1 MGGGVEGVYLTIV
14 TAERK
19 RASGRLLSAQPCELT
34 RRLLL
39 CYPDAHEHASRSGEA
54 SPRRGGREGA
64 RGRVRRVSASRH
76 RAAPG
81 AGRRIHRARL
91 GSRDS
96 IAEPPVAGSGRI
108 GRESAQPGF
117 WQDRKRAQ
125 ALSREKSGR
134 ELQIAQY
141 ERERQR
147 LDDAIALHEL
157 AEEAND
163 AATWEEAKLA
173 LAEAVQGAL
182 RLELSRMLGG
192 PQDHLNAIVEINAG
206 AGGTE
211 SQDWAL
217 MLFRMY
223 TRYCERKGWEVEL
236 GDFQPGE
243 EAGIKNASFIARG
256 DHAYG
261 WLKAELG
268 VHRLVRISPFDA
280 NARRHTS
287 FASVFVYPEVDEDI
301 DIDLNPNDVRIDT
314 FRASGAGGQKV
325 NKTDSA
331 IRMTH
336 VPTGIVVS
344 MQNERSQ
351 HKNRDMAW
359 KVLKSR
365 LYELELRKQQA
376 ERDRIEASKSD
387 ISFGSQ
393 IRNYVLA
400 PYRMVKDVRTGVESG
415 NTDAV
420 LDGELDPFISAYLL
434 GVRRKDRPGSSEPE
448 A

>member
-1 MGGGVEGVYLTIV
+1 M
-14 TAERK
+14 
-19 RASGRLLSAQPCELT
+19 
-34 RRLLL
+34 
-39 CYPDAHEHASRSGEA
+39 
-54 SPRRGGREGA
+54 
-64 RGRVRRVSASRH
+64 
-76 RAAPG
+76 
-81 AGRRIHRARL
+81 
-91 GSRDS
+91 
-96 IAEPPVAGSGRI
+96 
-108 GRESAQPGF
+108 QPGF
-117 WQDRKRAQ
+117 WDDQKRAQ
-125 ALSREKSGR
+125 ALSREKSGLV
-134 ELQIAQY
+134 LQLASF

-147 LDDAIALHEL
+147 LEDAVALHEL

-163 AATWEEAKLA
+163 EDTRVEAKTA
-173 LAEAVQGAL
+173 AAEAHEAAR
-182 RLELSRMLGG
+182 RLELSRMLSGA
-192 PQDHLNAIVEINAG
+192 QDHLNAIVEINAG

-211 SQDWAL
+211 SQDWAQ
-217 MLFRMY
+217 MLYRMY
-223 TRYCERKGWEVEL
+223 TRYSERKGWQVEQ

-243 EAGIKNASFIARG
+243 EAGIKNASFIVRG

-268 VHRLVRISPFDA
+268 VHRLVRISPFDS

-301 DIDLNPNDVRIDT
+301 EIDLNPNDVRIDT

-336 VPTGIVVS
+336 LPTGIVVS

-376 ERDRIEASKSD
+376 ERDRVEAGKAD

-420 LDGELDPFISAYLL
+420 LDGELDPFITAYLL
-434 GVRRKDRPGSSEPE
+434 GVRRKDRPGTETE
-448 A
+448 V

>member
-1 MGGGVEGVYLTIV
+1 VELI
-14 TAERK
+14 E
-19 RASGRLLSAQPCELT
+19 
-34 RRLLL
+34 
-39 CYPDAHEHASRSGEA
+39 
-54 SPRRGGREGA
+54 
-64 RGRVRRVSASRH
+64 
-76 RAAPG
+76 
-81 AGRRIHRARL
+81 
-91 GSRDS
+91 
-96 IAEPPVAGSGRI
+96 
-108 GRESAQPGF
+108 RESVQPGF
-117 WQDRKRAQ
+117 WEEQKRAQ
-125 ALSREKSGR
+125 ALSKEKSDL
-134 ELQIAQY
+134 ELQLAQY
-141 ERERQR
+141 ERERQK
-147 LDDAIALHEL
+147 LEDAVALHEL

-163 AATWEEAKLA
+163 EATRVEAKAA
-173 LAEAVQGAL
+173 LAEAEQGAE

-192 PQDHLNAIVEINAG
+192 AQDRLNAIVEINAG

-211 SQDWAL
+211 SQDWAM

-223 TRYCERKGWEVEL
+223 TRYCERKGWQVEL
-236 GDFQPGE
+236 GDFQAGE

-261 WLKAELG
+261 WLKAEVG
-268 VHRLVRISPFDA
+268 VHRLVRISPFDS

-287 FASVFVYPEVDEDI
+287 FASVFVYPEVDDDIEI
-301 DIDLNPNDVRIDT
+301 DINPADVRIDT

-336 VPTGIVVS
+336 LPTGIVVS

-376 ERDRIEASKSD
+376 EREKIEAGKAD

-415 NTDAV
+415 NPDAV
-420 LDGELDPFISAYLL
+420 LDGELDPFISSYLL
-434 GVRRKDRPGSSEPE
+434 GVRRKDRPGSGEPE

>member
-1 MGGGVEGVYLTIV
+1 MRSGGRFDID
-14 TAERK
+14 RK
-19 RASGRLLSAQPCELT
+19 RARVELI
-34 RRLLL
+34 
-39 CYPDAHEHASRSGEA
+39 E
-54 SPRRGGREGA
+54 
-64 RGRVRRVSASRH
+64 
-76 RAAPG
+76 
-81 AGRRIHRARL
+81 
-91 GSRDS
+91 
-96 IAEPPVAGSGRI
+96 
-108 GRESAQPGF
+108 RESVQPGF
-117 WQDRKRAQ
+117 WEDQKRAQ
-125 ALSREKSGR
+125 ALSREKSGL

-173 LAEAVQGAL
+173 LAEAVQGAQ

-261 WLKAELG
+261 WLKAEVG

-420 LDGELDPFISAYLL
+420 LDGELDSFISAYLL

>member
-1 MGGGVEGVYLTIV
+1 V
-14 TAERK
+14 
-19 RASGRLLSAQPCELT
+19 
-34 RRLLL
+34 
-39 CYPDAHEHASRSGEA
+39 
-54 SPRRGGREGA
+54 
-64 RGRVRRVSASRH
+64 
-76 RAAPG
+76 
-81 AGRRIHRARL
+81 
-91 GSRDS
+91 
-96 IAEPPVAGSGRI
+96 
-108 GRESAQPGF
+108 QPGF
-117 WQDRKRAQ
+117 WEEQKRAQ
-125 ALSREKSGR
+125 ALSKEKSDL
-134 ELQIAQY
+134 ELQIAGY
-141 ERERQR
+141 ERERQK
-147 LDDAIALHEL
+147 LEDALALHEL

-163 AATWEEAKLA
+163 EATRQEAKGA
-173 LAEAVQGAL
+173 VAEAERGAE
-182 RLELSRMLGG
+182 RLELARMLGG
-192 PQDHLNAIVEINAG
+192 PQDRLNAIVEINAG

-223 TRYCERKGWEVEL
+223 TRYCERKGWQVEL
-236 GDFQPGE
+236 GDFQAGE

-261 WLKAELG
+261 WLKAEVG
-268 VHRLVRISPFDA
+268 VHRLVRISPFDS

-287 FASVFVYPEVDEDI
+287 FASVFVYPEVDEEI
-301 DIDLNPNDVRIDT
+301 EVDLNPADVRIDT

-336 VPTGIVVS
+336 LPTGIVVS

-365 LYELELRKQQA
+365 LYQLELRKQQA
-376 ERDRIEASKSD
+376 EKEKIEAAKAD

-415 NTDAV
+415 NPDAV

-434 GVRRKDRPGSSEPE
+434 GVRRKDRPGSRELE
-448 A
+448 D

>member
-1 MGGGVEGVYLTIV
+1 
-14 TAERK
+14 
-19 RASGRLLSAQPCELT
+19 LS
-34 RRLLL
+34 
-39 CYPDAHEHASRSGEA
+39 
-54 SPRRGGREGA
+54 
-64 RGRVRRVSASRH
+64 
-76 RAAPG
+76 
-81 AGRRIHRARL
+81 
-91 GSRDS
+91 
-96 IAEPPVAGSGRI
+96 
-108 GRESAQPGF
+108 
-117 WQDRKRAQ
+117 K
-125 ALSREKSGR
+125 EKSG
-134 ELQIAQY
+134 LQLQLAQY
-141 ERERQR
+141 ERERQK
-147 LDDAIALHEL
+147 LEDAVALWQL

-163 AATWEEAKLA
+163 EATRAEAKTA
-173 LAEAVQGAL
+173 AAEARAAAQ
-182 RLELSRMLGG
+182 RLELSKMLSG

-211 SQDWAL
+211 SQDWAQ
-217 MLFRMY
+217 MLYRMY
-223 TRYCERKGWEVEL
+223 TRYCERKGWQVEQ

-243 EAGIKNASFIARG
+243 EAGLKSVSFIARG

-261 WLKAELG
+261 WLKAEVG
-268 VHRLVRISPFDA
+268 VHRLVRISPFDS

-301 DIDLNPNDVRIDT
+301 DVDINPNDVRIDT

-336 VPTGIVVS
+336 IPTGIVVS

-365 LYELELRKQQA
+365 LYELGLRKQQA
-376 ERDRIEASKSD
+376 ERDKIEAGKAD
-387 ISFGSQ
+387 NSFGSQ

-415 NTDAV
+415 NTEAV
-420 LDGELDPFISAYLL
+420 LDGDLDPFISAYLL
-434 GVRRKDRPGSSEPE
+434 GVRRKDRPGSEPE

>member
-1 MGGGVEGVYLTIV
+1 MPTDLAPGIAYGPPRISVERRVRGSVAASSPLRLPAWPRHPRSWTSFRGASTRCGGRFDLD
-14 TAERK
+14 RK
-19 RASGRLLSAQPCELT
+19 RARVELI
-34 RRLLL
+34 
-39 CYPDAHEHASRSGEA
+39 D
-54 SPRRGGREGA
+54 
-64 RGRVRRVSASRH
+64 
-76 RAAPG
+76 
-81 AGRRIHRARL
+81 
-91 GSRDS
+91 
-96 IAEPPVAGSGRI
+96 
-108 GRESAQPGF
+108 RESVQPGF
-117 WQDRKRAQ
+117 WEDQKRAQ
-125 ALSREKSGR
+125 QLSREKSQL
-134 ELQIAQY
+134 ELAIAAF
-141 ERERQR
+141 EREKQR
-147 LDDAIALHEL
+147 LEDARALHDL

-163 AATWEEAKLA
+163 EEVRSEAAVAAREAA
-173 LAEAVQGAL
+173 DGVA
-182 RLELSRMLGG
+182 RLELSRMLSG

-211 SQDWAL
+211 SQDWAA
-217 MLFRMY
+217 MLYRMY
-223 TRYCERKGWEVEL
+223 TRYAERKGWEVEP

-301 DIDLNPNDVRIDT
+301 DVVINPADVRTDT
-314 FRASGAGGQKV
+314 FRSSGAGGQKV

-331 IRMTH
+331 IRLTH
-336 VPTGIVVS
+336 IPSGIVVS

-365 LYELELRKQQA
+365 LYDLEMRKQQA
-376 ERDRIEASKSD
+376 ERDKVEAGKAD

-420 LDGELDPFISAYLL
+420 LDGELDPFITAYLL
-434 GVRRKDRPGSSEPE
+434 GVRRKDRPGAEE
-448 A
+448 

>member
-1 MGGGVEGVYLTIV
+1 M
-14 TAERK
+14 
-19 RASGRLLSAQPCELT
+19 
-34 RRLLL
+34 
-39 CYPDAHEHASRSGEA
+39 
-54 SPRRGGREGA
+54 
-64 RGRVRRVSASRH
+64 
-76 RAAPG
+76 
-81 AGRRIHRARL
+81 
-91 GSRDS
+91 
-96 IAEPPVAGSGRI
+96 
-108 GRESAQPGF
+108 QPGF
-117 WQDRKRAQ
+117 WEDQKRAQ
-125 ALSREKSGR
+125 ALSKEKSGL
-134 ELQIAQY
+134 ELQLAQY

-147 LDDAIALHEL
+147 LDDAVALHEL

-163 AATWEEAKLA
+163 EATRAEARAAA
-173 LAEAVQGAL
+173 AEAVHGAE
-182 RLELSRMLGG
+182 RLELSKMLSGE
-192 PQDHLNAIVEINAG
+192 QDHLNAIVEINAG

-211 SQDWAL
+211 SQDWAQ

-223 TRYCERKGWEVEL
+223 SRYCERKGWEVEL
-236 GDFQPGE
+236 ADFQPGE

-261 WLKAELG
+261 WLKAEVG
-268 VHRLVRISPFDA
+268 VHRLVRISPFDS

-301 DIDLNPNDVRIDT
+301 EIDLNPADVRIDT

-376 ERDRIEASKSD
+376 ERDKVEASKAD

-415 NTDAV
+415 NPDAV
-420 LDGELDPFISAYLL
+420 LDGDLDPFISAYLL
-434 GVRRKDRPGSSEPE
+434 GVRRKDRPGSSEAE
-448 A
+448 AP

>member
-1 MGGGVEGVYLTIV
+1 MRCGGRFDIEK
-14 TAERK
+14 K
-19 RASGRLLSAQPCELT
+19 RA
-34 RRLLL
+34 
-39 CYPDAHEHASRSGEA
+39 
-54 SPRRGGREGA
+54 
-64 RGRVRRVSASRH
+64 
-76 RAAPG
+76 RADL
-81 AGRRIHRARL
+81 I
-91 GSRDS
+91 
-96 IAEPPVAGSGRI
+96 E
-108 GRESAQPGF
+108 RESAQPGF
-117 WQDRKRAQ
+117 WDDQKKAQ
-125 ALSREKSGR
+125 SLGKEKSQLEGAIGQFEREKAR
-134 ELQIAQY
+134 V
-141 ERERQR
+141 
-147 LDDAIALHEL
+147 DDALALWEL

-163 AATWEEAKLA
+163 PEAREEAKVAAADARAGL
-173 LAEAVQGAL
+173 E
-182 RLELSRMLGG
+182 RLELTRMLSG
-192 PQDHLNAIVEINAG
+192 PQDRLNAIVEINAG

-211 SQDWAL
+211 SQDWAQ
-217 MLFRMY
+217 MLYRMY
-223 TRYCERKGWEVEL
+223 TRYAERKGWEVDP

-243 EAGIKNASFIARG
+243 EAGLKNVSFIARG

-261 WLKAELG
+261 FLKAEVG
-268 VHRLVRISPFDA
+268 VHRLVRISPFDS

-301 DIDLNPNDVRIDT
+301 EINVNPADVRIDT

-336 VPTGIVVS
+336 LPTGIVVA

-359 KVLKSR
+359 KVLRSR

-376 ERDRIEASKSD
+376 QRDRIEASKAD

-415 NTDAV
+415 NPDAV
-420 LDGELDPFISAYLL
+420 LDGELDQFMKPYLL
-434 GVRRKDRPGSSEPE
+434 GVRRKDRPGGSPE
-448 A
+448 AEV

>member
-1 MGGGVEGVYLTIV
+1 
-14 TAERK
+14 
-19 RASGRLLSAQPCELT
+19 LS
-34 RRLLL
+34 
-39 CYPDAHEHASRSGEA
+39 
-54 SPRRGGREGA
+54 
-64 RGRVRRVSASRH
+64 
-76 RAAPG
+76 
-81 AGRRIHRARL
+81 
-91 GSRDS
+91 
-96 IAEPPVAGSGRI
+96 
-108 GRESAQPGF
+108 
-117 WQDRKRAQ
+117 K
-125 ALSREKSGR
+125 EKSG
-134 ELQIAQY
+134 LQMQLAQY
-141 ERERQR
+141 ERERQK
-147 LDDAIALHEL
+147 LEDAVALWQL

-163 AATWEEAKLA
+163 EAARAEAKTA
-173 LAEAVQGAL
+173 AAEARAAAA
-182 RLELSRMLGG
+182 RLELSKMLSG

-211 SQDWAL
+211 SQDWAQ
-217 MLFRMY
+217 MLYRMY
-223 TRYCERKGWEVEL
+223 TRYCERKGWQVEQ

-243 EAGIKNASFIARG
+243 EAGLKSVSFIARG

-261 WLKAELG
+261 WLKAEVG
-268 VHRLVRISPFDA
+268 VHRLVRISPFDS

-301 DIDLNPNDVRIDT
+301 DVDINPNDVRIDT

-336 VPTGIVVS
+336 IPTGIVVS

-365 LYELELRKQQA
+365 LYELGLRKQQA
-376 ERDRIEASKSD
+376 ERDKIEAGKAD
-387 ISFGSQ
+387 NSFGSQ

-415 NTDAV
+415 NTEAV
-420 LDGELDPFISAYLL
+420 LDGDLDPFISAYLL
-434 GVRRKDRPGSSEPE
+434 GVRRKDRPGSEPE

>member
-1 MGGGVEGVYLTIV
+1 M
-14 TAERK
+14 
-19 RASGRLLSAQPCELT
+19 
-34 RRLLL
+34 
-39 CYPDAHEHASRSGEA
+39 
-54 SPRRGGREGA
+54 
-64 RGRVRRVSASRH
+64 
-76 RAAPG
+76 
-81 AGRRIHRARL
+81 
-91 GSRDS
+91 
-96 IAEPPVAGSGRI
+96 
-108 GRESAQPGF
+108 QPGF
-117 WQDRKRAQ
+117 WEEQKRAQ
-125 ALSREKSGR
+125 ALSKEKSDL
-134 ELQIAQY
+134 ELQIAGY
-141 ERERQR
+141 ERERQK
-147 LDDAIALHEL
+147 LEDALALHEL

-163 AATWEEAKLA
+163 EATRQEAKGA
-173 LAEAVQGAL
+173 VAEAERGAE
-182 RLELSRMLGG
+182 RLELARMLGG
-192 PQDHLNAIVEINAG
+192 PQDRLNAIVEINAG

-223 TRYCERKGWEVEL
+223 TRYCERKGWQVEL
-236 GDFQPGE
+236 GDFQAGE

-261 WLKAELG
+261 WLKAEVG
-268 VHRLVRISPFDA
+268 VHRLVRISPFDS

-287 FASVFVYPEVDEDI
+287 FASVFVYPEVDEEI
-301 DIDLNPNDVRIDT
+301 EVDLNPADVRIDT

-336 VPTGIVVS
+336 LPTGIVVS

-365 LYELELRKQQA
+365 LYQLELRKQQA
-376 ERDRIEASKSD
+376 EKEKIEAAKAD

-415 NTDAV
+415 NPDAV

-434 GVRRKDRPGSSEPE
+434 GVRRKDRPGSRELE
-448 A
+448 D

>member
-1 MGGGVEGVYLTIV
+1 M
-14 TAERK
+14 
-19 RASGRLLSAQPCELT
+19 
-34 RRLLL
+34 
-39 CYPDAHEHASRSGEA
+39 
-54 SPRRGGREGA
+54 
-64 RGRVRRVSASRH
+64 
-76 RAAPG
+76 
-81 AGRRIHRARL
+81 
-91 GSRDS
+91 
-96 IAEPPVAGSGRI
+96 
-108 GRESAQPGF
+108 QPGF
-117 WQDRKRAQ
+117 WEDQKRAQ
-125 ALSREKSGR
+125 ALSREKSGL
-134 ELQIAQY
+134 ELQLAQY

-147 LDDAIALHEL
+147 LEDAVALHEL

-163 AATWEEAKLA
+163 EATRIEAKTA
-173 LAEAVQGAL
+173 TAEAVRGAE
-182 RLELSRMLGG
+182 RLELSKMLSG
-192 PQDHLNAIVEINAG
+192 PQDSLNAIVEINAG

-211 SQDWAL
+211 SQDWAQ

-236 GDFQPGE
+236 ADFQPGE

-261 WLKAELG
+261 WLKAEVG

-301 DIDLNPNDVRIDT
+301 EIDLNPADVRIDT

-365 LYELELRKQQA
+365 LYELELRKQQVA
-376 ERDRIEASKSD
+376 RDKVEATKAD

-415 NTDAV
+415 NPDAV

-434 GVRRKDRPGSSEPE
+434 GVRRKDRPGNSEAE
-448 A
+448 AP

>member
-1 MGGGVEGVYLTIV
+1 MSSPGASTRSGGRFDI
-14 TAERK
+14 ERK
-19 RASGRLLSAQPCELT
+19 QARVELI
-34 RRLLL
+34 
-39 CYPDAHEHASRSGEA
+39 E
-54 SPRRGGREGA
+54 
-64 RGRVRRVSASRH
+64 
-76 RAAPG
+76 
-81 AGRRIHRARL
+81 
-91 GSRDS
+91 
-96 IAEPPVAGSGRI
+96 
-108 GRESAQPGF
+108 RESVQPGF
-117 WQDRKRAQ
+117 WEDQKRAQ
-125 ALSREKSGR
+125 QLSKEKSGL
-134 ELQIAQY
+134 ELSIAQY
-141 ERERQR
+141 EREREK
-147 LDDAIALHEL
+147 LDDALALYEL

-163 AATWEEAKLA
+163 ESTRVEARAALSEA
-173 LAEAVQGAL
+173 LAGAG
-182 RLELSRMLGG
+182 RLELSRMLSG
-192 PQDHLNAIVEINAG
+192 PQDRLNAIVEINAG

-211 SQDWAL
+211 SQDWAS
-217 MLFRMY
+217 MLYRMY
-223 TRYCERKGWEVEL
+223 SRYCERKGWEVEL

-243 EAGIKNASFIARG
+243 EAGLKNVSFLVRG

-261 WLKAELG
+261 WLKAEVG
-268 VHRLVRISPFDA
+268 VHRLVRISPFDS

-287 FASVFVYPEVDEDI
+287 FASVFVYPEVDEEI
-301 DIDLNPNDVRIDT
+301 EVEINPADVRIDT
-314 FRASGAGGQKV
+314 FRSSGAGGQKV

-359 KVLKSR
+359 KVLMSR

-376 ERDRIEASKSD
+376 ERDKVEASKSD

-420 LDGELDPFISAYLL
+420 LDGELDEFITSYLL
-434 GVRRKDRPGSSEPE
+434 GVRRKDRPGATE
-448 A
+448 AEV